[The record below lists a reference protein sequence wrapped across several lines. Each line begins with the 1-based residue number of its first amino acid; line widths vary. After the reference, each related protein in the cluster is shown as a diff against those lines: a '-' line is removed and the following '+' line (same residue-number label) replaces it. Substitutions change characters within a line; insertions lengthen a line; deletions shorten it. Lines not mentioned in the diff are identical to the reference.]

1 MVLVQAGR
9 QGCDV
14 SIILE
19 SRNLRKNFGA
29 VTAAADI
36 NVSIDNDSVVGL
48 IGSNGAGKTTFLN
61 MVTGYLKPTSGSIHF
76 DGRDIT
82 ALGPRQITRLGICRS
97 FQIPQLFDTLSV
109 RNNLLVGVGIVASA
123 AKSWADAAST
133 EGPPDEAVEAML
145 VRFDLQSYRDM
156 PAGTL
161 PEGVRKLLDIAMAM
175 VVRPR
180 ILLLDEP
187 TSGVSAEEKFALMDL
202 VMEAV
207 RAQKVTVLFVE
218 HDMDIITRYT
228 HRVLAFSEGRII
240 ADDEPEAALNDP
252 EVRKYIIGE
261 SLHAKRRDGHA
272 AA

>member
-1 MVLVQAGR
+1 M
-9 QGCDV
+9 

-19 SRNLRKNFGA
+19 ARNLQKNFGA

-36 NVSIDNDSVVGL
+36 NIRIESDTVVGL

-61 MVTGYLKPTSGSIHF
+61 MVTGYLKPSSGSIHF
-76 DGRDIT
+76 DGRNIT

-109 RNNLLVGVGIVASA
+109 RENLLVGVGILATAGRGWSQ
-123 AKSWADAAST
+123 AAST
-133 EGPPDEAVEAML
+133 RGTPDEAVETML
-145 VRFDLQSYRDM
+145 ERFDLQTYRDM
-156 PAGTL
+156 SAGTL

-187 TSGVSAEEKFALMDL
+187 TSGVSAEEKFVLMDL

-207 RAQKVTVLFVE
+207 RTQKVTVLFVE
-218 HDMDIITRYT
+218 HDMEIVNRYT
-228 HRVLAFSEGRII
+228 HRVLAFSEGRVI
-240 ADDEPEAALNDP
+240 ADDEPDIALNDP

-261 SLHAKRRDGHA
+261 TLHAKQRGGDA
-272 AA
+272 AAQ

>member
-1 MVLVQAGR
+1 MSV
-9 QGCDV
+9 
-14 SIILE
+14 ILE
-19 SRNLRKNFGA
+19 ARNLQKSFGA

-36 NVSIDNDSVVGL
+36 NISVESDSVVGL

-61 MVTGYLKPTSGSIHF
+61 MVTGYLKPTSGLIYF

-82 ALGPRQITRLGICRS
+82 SLGPRQITRLGICRS
-97 FQIPQLFDTLSV
+97 FQIPQLFDTLSA
-109 RNNLLVGVGIVASA
+109 RDNLLVGVGIVASGAIDRASLNISKGA
-123 AKSWADAAST
+123 AT
-133 EGPPDEAVEAML
+133 EVVDAML
-145 VRFDLQSYRDM
+145 ERFDLQSYRDM
-156 PAGTL
+156 SAGTL

-175 VVRPR
+175 VAQPR

-207 RAQKVTVLFVE
+207 RTQQVTVLFVE
-218 HDMDIITRYT
+218 HDMEIINRYT

-240 ADDEPEAALNDP
+240 ADDEPEVALNDA

-261 SLHAKRRDGHA
+261 TLHVKRGRGHA
-272 AA
+272 AT